1 MLVAR
6 KAAIKTGAAAGRD
19 RIGVFA
25 GITALL
31 LTQCS
36 FEIRSRFPERK

>member
-1 MLVAR
+1 MEAVVSAR
-6 KAAIKTGAAAGRD
+6 RE

-36 FEIRSRFPERK
+36 FEICSRFPERK